1 MDITEVRVKLVERS
15 SERLRAFCSI
25 TLDSDFVIRD
35 LKIID
40 GTNGAF
46 VAMPSRK
53 LADRCS
59 RCGNKNHLRA
69 KFCNECGQKLNEA
82 RAPKDAQGRA
92 KLHADVAHPINAACR
107 ERIQAAVLEA
117 FHTEVENSKSP
128 DYRPPKYDDL
138 DEDFEDSLHEHH
150 PHAPK
155 PATPPPP
162 AAQLAAPEPLA
173 EEEPAAPDEE
183 EAGFEDYS
191 SLIAELKKDAAARR
205 DKHEESRSAARGPVE
220 QPRRDAARPDR
231 GRSGRPEPSQRGD
244 QPRERDERRPEE
256 PPVEAHR
263 PEPAPAPKFQP
274 PRPAPPTSPPPP
286 QPAKPA
292 GEDDFGAGL

>member
-25 TLDSDFVIRD
+25 TLDGDFVIRD

-53 LADRCS
+53 LADRCP

-107 ERIQAAVLEA
+107 ERIQNAVLEA
-117 FHTEVENSKSP
+117 FHAEVEKSKSP

-138 DEDFEDSLHEHH
+138 EGDFEEPLQPEPQTASG
-150 PHAPK
+150 
-155 PATPPPP
+155 PAQPPQP
-162 AAQLAAPEPLA
+162 AGEEPELAAPSAEA
-173 EEEPAAPDEE
+173 EEGAFD
-183 EAGFEDYS
+183 DYN
-191 SLIAELKKDAAARR
+191 SLIAELKKDAATRR
-205 DKHEESRSAARGPVE
+205 EKHEESRAAARGPAE
-220 QPRRDAARPDR
+220 GPHREGGGQRP
-231 GRSGRPEPSQRGD
+231 GRPERGRGPRPERRGD
-244 QPRERDERRPEE
+244 QGRGGHEARRPEE
-256 PPVEAHR
+256 GHREEPRR
-263 PEPAPAPKFQP
+263 PEPPAPKPQP
-274 PRPAPPTSPPPP
+274 PRQTPPPAP
-286 QPAKPA
+286 QPAKPE
-292 GEDDFGAGL
+292 EDDFGAGL